1 MKFILI
7 IAFICVL
14 KVFGS
19 CKNNTQIEI
28 VKTNTSIN
36 VTNSFNTLFLD
47 SVQLSIFLKEHNF
60 LKKFSNQ
67 FFDFYKSR
75 NYQYAWFDSS
85 GYTQQASNFMNLLQT
100 TVEALQDSSLYI
112 NEFNKIQQKFQQEK
126 PSFTK
131 EEILHTELNLTGQFF
146 LYAIKVYKGS
156 NINADELGWYIPRKK
171 IDLKKI
177 LLSTLESDSVAQQ
190 HYAPVNPTYF
200 RLQAALPFYH
210 ELVKKEKWNRIFI
223 PKKSLKKGDTSF
235 IIPLIKHRLKIIG
248 DAAAAN
254 TSKTYDSSLLI
265 AVKSFQQRMGLEING
280 IINKATI
287 EELNV
292 SPEKRIQQILINLE
306 RIRWMPAQLD
316 SNFVVINIPEYKL
329 HLIEN
334 GKEVFDMDVIVG
346 TTANNTVIFNGSIK
360 FIVFSPYWNVP
371 QSITIKELLPS
382 IRKNPDYLET
392 KNMEITSYQN
402 GIPIVRQKPGNDN
415 ALGGVKFL
423 FPNSHSIYLHD
434 TPFKNLFSRSTR
446 SFSHGCIRI
455 AEAKKFA
462 QYLLRNDTATIWK
475 SEVIDS
481 CMQLA
486 KEKWVP
492 LKKPIPVAIVYF
504 TAWVNQAGQLNF
516 RKDIYKH
523 DEKLAAKLFVQ

>member
-7 IAFICVL
+7 VTFICVM

-19 CKNNTQIEI
+19 CKNNKPIEI
-28 VKTNTSIN
+28 VKTDTSIN

-47 SVQLSIFLKEHNF
+47 SVQLSGFLKEHIFFKNF
-60 LKKFSNQ
+60 STQ

-85 GYTQQASNFMNLLQT
+85 GHTQQASNFINLLET
-100 TVEALQDSSLYI
+100 TFEALQDSSLFI
-112 NEFNKIQQKFQQEK
+112 KDFNKLEK
-126 PSFTK
+126 ELHQDKPLFTK
-131 EEILHTELNLTGQFF
+131 EEMLHAELNLTSQFF
-146 LYAIKVYKGS
+146 LYATKVYKGS
-156 NINADELGWYIPRKK
+156 NINAKELGWYIPRKK
-171 IDLKKI
+171 IDVEKI
-177 LLSTLESDSVAQQ
+177 LLSTIQSDSIAKE
-190 HYAPVNPTYF
+190 HYAPVNPMYF
-200 RLQAALPFYH
+200 KIQSALALYH
-210 ELVKKEKWNRIFI
+210 GILKKEKWNPIFV
-223 PKKSLKKGDTSF
+223 PKKVLKKGDTSF
-235 IIPLIKHRLKIIG
+235 IIPLIKYRLKILG
-248 DAAAAN
+248 DASKTD
-254 TSKTYDSSLLI
+254 TSKKYDSSLLI
-265 AVKSFQQRMGLEING
+265 AIQSFQQRMGLEVNG

-292 SPEKRIQQILINLE
+292 SPSKRIQQILINLE
-306 RIRWMPAQLD
+306 RIRWMPAQID
-316 SNFVVINIPEYKL
+316 SNFVVINIPEYKM
-329 HLIEN
+329 HVIEN
-334 GKEVFDMDVIVG
+334 GKQVFDMNVIVG
-346 TTANNTVIFNGSIK
+346 KPLNNTVIFNGTIK
-360 FIVFSPYWNVP
+360 YIVFSPYWNVP
-371 QSITIKELLPS
+371 QSITIKEILPS
-382 IRKNPDYLET
+382 VRKNPDYLET

-402 GIPIVRQKPGNDN
+402 SIPVIRQQPGPDN

-434 TPFKNLFSRSTR
+434 TPYKSLFSQPTR
-446 SFSHGCIRI
+446 TFSHGCIRI

-475 SEVIDS
+475 SAVIDS
-481 CMQLA
+481 CMQLS

>member
-1 MKFILI
+1 MR
-7 IAFICVL
+7 A
-14 KVFGS
+14 
-19 CKNNTQIEI
+19 N
-28 VKTNTSIN
+28 
-36 VTNSFNTLFLD
+36 
-47 SVQLSIFLKEHNF
+47 
-60 LKKFSNQ
+60 
-67 FFDFYKSR
+67 
-75 NYQYAWFDSS
+75 
-85 GYTQQASNFMNLLQT
+85 
-100 TVEALQDSSLYI
+100 AL
-112 NEFNKIQQKFQQEK
+112 
-126 PSFTK
+126 
-131 EEILHTELNLTGQFF
+131 
-146 LYAIKVYKGS
+146 
-156 NINADELGWYIPRKK
+156 
-171 IDLKKI
+171 
-177 LLSTLESDSVAQQ
+177 
-190 HYAPVNPTYF
+190 
-200 RLQAALPFYH
+200 
-210 ELVKKEKWNRIFI
+210 
-223 PKKSLKKGDTSF
+223 
-235 IIPLIKHRLKIIG
+235 
-248 DAAAAN
+248 
-254 TSKTYDSSLLI
+254 
-265 AVKSFQQRMGLEING
+265 
-280 IINKATI
+280 
-287 EELNV
+287 
-292 SPEKRIQQILINLE
+292 
-306 RIRWMPAQLD
+306 
-316 SNFVVINIPEYKL
+316 
-329 HLIEN
+329 
-334 GKEVFDMDVIVG
+334 
-346 TTANNTVIFNGSIK
+346 
-360 FIVFSPYWNVP
+360 VP